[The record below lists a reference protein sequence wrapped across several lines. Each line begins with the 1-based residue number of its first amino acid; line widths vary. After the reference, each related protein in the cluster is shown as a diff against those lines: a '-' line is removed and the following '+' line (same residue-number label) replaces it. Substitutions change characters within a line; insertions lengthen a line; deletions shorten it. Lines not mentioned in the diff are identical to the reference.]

1 MTDHEPNSAGTMQ
14 PSQTPT
20 DAAEL
25 PSMTFPTRPRFTLDD
40 LQEIRIAEGDGEST
54 LAAYRF
60 DHKGEPAEKIAT
72 LDDLTRTEREAALSF
87 ILAHA
92 PAVVIRRK
100 PQQKAKKARR
110 SPRLYNTEAVE
121 FEPVDLDDLTPPTLP
136 EIDPTPLEELTAG
149 QGETA
154 PGREPDGA
162 ESPQMRDNGKDGQ
175 RDGEPPNTRQIAQE

>member
-1 MTDHEPNSAGTMQ
+1 MTDPDPNSTGTMQ

-136 EIDPTPLEELTAG
+136 EIDAAPLNRILEGNE
-149 QGETA
+149 GEKGN
-154 PGREPDGA
+154 PK
-162 ESPQMRDNGKDGQ
+162 Q
-175 RDGEPPNTRQIAQE
+175 